1 MRFKHLLAVLSLI
14 ISVCSFAQST
24 FEEGGL
30 LYMEDIS
37 DPSKMAVIVMPK
49 QNSATG
55 DSMYSGDVIVPAS
68 IEHDLDTY
76 EVVGLS
82 TSCFF
87 NCPDLTSLE
96 IRASLKKLP
105 EPCIFSERVKKI
117 ILPDTLEEIPGNSIY
132 APNVEEI
139 YLGKNLKTLGIEVGD
154 VTELS
159 IPYTI
164 ESINGLYGGKLK
176 NLELKG
182 DNLSTLKNVFLF
194 SSVPTLESVSIK
206 GKNLII
212 DQCFTE
218 AENLTTLHLSGIKS
232 IKNSF
237 NKTNIDKLVIPEGV
251 IEIDNSFERF
261 NGTELTLPNSLT
273 NLNKVFRFYPNLK
286 IVRLGKGINSFNK
299 YSFLHENQTI
309 YCPWDEVPDPPHY
322 FRKGVTFVVPKGME
336 AKYREAWA
344 DKLKDTETNITFR
357 EEDF

>member
-1 MRFKHLLAVLSLI
+1 MRSKHLLAVLSLI

-49 QNSATG
+49 QNPATG

-105 EPCIFSERVKKI
+105 VPCIFGERVKKI
-117 ILPDTLEEIPGNSIY
+117 ILPDTLEEIPGYSINDV
-132 APNVEEI
+132 PIEEI
-139 YLGKNLKTLGIEVGD
+139 YLGKNLKTLDMGVGY

-159 IPYTI
+159 IPSTI
-164 ESINGLYGGKLK
+164 ESINGLYGGRLK

-182 DNLSTLKNVFLF
+182 DNLSTLKNVFTYG
-194 SSVPTLESVSIK
+194 STIESVSIE
-206 GKNLII
+206 GKNLTI
-212 DQCFTE
+212 DDSFEE
-218 AENLTTLHLSGIKS
+218 AENLTILHLSGIKS

-286 IVRLGKGINSFNK
+286 IVRLGKGINSLNK
-299 YSFLHENQTI
+299 YSFLYKNQTI
-309 YCPWDEVPDPPHY
+309 YCPWDEVPDPPYHFY
-322 FRKGVTFVVPKGME
+322 EGVTFVVPKGME

-344 DKLKDTETNITFR
+344 DKLKDTKTNITFR